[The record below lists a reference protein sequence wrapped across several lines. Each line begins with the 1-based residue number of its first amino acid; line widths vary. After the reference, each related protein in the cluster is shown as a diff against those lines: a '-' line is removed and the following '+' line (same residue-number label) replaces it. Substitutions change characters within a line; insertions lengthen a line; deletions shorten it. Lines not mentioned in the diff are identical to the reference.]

1 LDVPRW
7 REAASLYRHGTL
19 ENDPQRIRHHGDVLL
34 AVNSTPKQT
43 SKLPPT
49 ELGALLGWQ
58 MLLD

>member
-1 LDVPRW
+1 M
-7 REAASLYRHGTL
+7 AAGSGVALTTWHGL
-19 ENDPQRIRHHGDVLL
+19 KLGNDPQRIRHHPDVLL
-34 AVNSTPKQT
+34 AVSSTPKQT